1 VSQQFPGL
9 LEEAHDLGANLGA
22 LADGPAP
29 RDSDRLFRTVDDDGV
44 LAAFAVESGHARRR
58 RIGTASDAALAMELG
73 CDAVLAASAITR
85 AADPVRM
92 ARALRNAVVAGRDDQ
107 IFPIDGVREAFDDLR
122 AIYAA
127 AGQGR
132 ALAELERAAA
142 AGGVSADAF
151 RACLSDEAMLAD
163 VEAASQ
169 RSAADGIGAT
179 PSFLINGEALTGAR
193 VQGVSGAVWT
203 LGGET
208 LEDEGGPIP
217 ADFSADGWRRVI
229 AAADPGQ
236 AP

>member
-1 VSQQFPGL
+1 MFG
-9 LEEAHDLGANLGA
+9 
-22 LADGPAP
+22 
-29 RDSDRLFRTVDDDGV
+29 
-44 LAAFAVESGHARRR
+44 
-58 RIGTASDAALAMELG
+58 RIAGAALAAIM
-73 CDAVLAASAITR
+73 LAACGNGADGARGAHEREGDFAKGRADAPVTLIEYASPACPACAAFRREAGPAIDE
-85 AADPVRM
+85 AVRQG
-92 ARALRNAVVAGRDDQ
+92 RLRVVFREMISGEPRLAVAGFMAARCAGERRYLD
-107 IFPIDGVREAFDDLR
+107 VMDDLLDR
-122 AIYAA
+122 QEAIYAA

-132 ALAELERAAA
+132 ALAELERSAA

-169 RSAADGIGAT
+169 RSAADGIGVT